1 MKNLILMLC
10 LGALLCSRSAAPHRS
25 PTTPARRMFLQA
37 PAAEQ
42 SYADHLLTR
51 NGAFVSVRLGS
62 AEIHHYFCTTCKSY
76 HVQGKPGWTLVEEDA
91 EETPQ
96 ES

>member
-1 MKNLILMLC
+1 MKNLALMLC

-37 PAAEQ
+37 PPAEQ
-42 SYADHLLTR
+42 SYADHHLTR
-51 NGAFVSVRLGS
+51 NGTRVSVRLGS

-76 HVQGKPGWTLVEEDA
+76 HVRGKPGWTLVEE
-91 EETPQ
+91 TPQ
-96 ES
+96 QS